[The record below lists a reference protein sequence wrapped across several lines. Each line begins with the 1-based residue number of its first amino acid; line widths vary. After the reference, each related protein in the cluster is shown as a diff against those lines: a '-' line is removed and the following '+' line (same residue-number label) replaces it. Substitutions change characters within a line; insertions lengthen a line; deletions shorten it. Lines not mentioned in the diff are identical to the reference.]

1 LKYKITFAVLV
12 SFLFNFNSSLKA
24 GGIAT
29 FIDDYISIKYQTA
42 FDSYIFVSVKRQK
55 IFYIKNGNVEKVFLI
70 STAKRGI
77 GQEVHSQ
84 KTPEGLHQIKQM
96 IGNNL
101 PKDAILREREYIGEI
116 ATVYTDDTDIDDD
129 YVTSRIMWLEGL
141 ESGINKGGNVDS
153 FKRYIY
159 IHGTPEE
166 GLIGK
171 PASHGCVRMKNNE
184 VIELFDLVQVNTPVL
199 ILNY

>member
-1 LKYKITFAVLV
+1 MKSKFTFAILF
-12 SFLFNFNSSLKA
+12 SFLINFNPVLKA

-29 FIDDYISIKYQTA
+29 FIDDYINIKYQRS
-42 FDSYIFVSVKRQK
+42 FDSYLFVSVKRQK
-55 IFYIKNGNVEKVFLI
+55 IFYIKNGDVEKIFLI
-70 STAKRGI
+70 STAKKGL
-77 GQEVHSQ
+77 GQEIHSE

-96 IGNNL
+96 IGSNL
-101 PKDAILREREYIGEI
+101 PKDAILREREYSGEI
-116 ATVYTDDTDIDDD
+116 ATIYTDETDVEDDF
-129 YVTSRIMWLEGL
+129 VTSRIMWLEGL
-141 ESGINKGGNVDS
+141 ESGINRGGNVDS
-153 FKRYIY
+153 YSRYIY

-171 PASHGCVRMKNNE
+171 PASHGCVRMKNSE

>member
-1 LKYKITFAVLV
+1 LKSKFTFAILF
-12 SFLFNFNSSLKA
+12 SFLINFNPVLKA

-29 FIDDYISIKYQTA
+29 FIDDYINIKYQRS
-42 FDSYIFVSVKRQK
+42 FDSYLFVSVKRQK
-55 IFYIKNGNVEKVFLI
+55 IFYIKNGDVEKIFLI
-70 STAKRGI
+70 STAKKGL
-77 GQEVHSQ
+77 GQEIHSE

-96 IGNNL
+96 IGSNL
-101 PKDAILREREYIGEI
+101 PKDAILREREYSGEI
-116 ATVYTDDTDIDDD
+116 ATIYTDETDVEDDF
-129 YVTSRIMWLEGL
+129 VTSRIMWLEGL
-141 ESGINKGGNVDS
+141 ESGINRGGNVDS
-153 FKRYIY
+153 YSRYIY

-171 PASHGCVRMKNNE
+171 PASHGCVRMKNSE